1 MKAIIIIFVIALAS
15 ISAAS
20 AYNSTQEAMIQG
32 ARLSWDLA
40 NAQGDAAKFN
50 GVADQWNAWVRT
62 WFGEDANLIVAKKPV
77 EMDLTKPILIANNT
91 TAKGIVHSI
100 DGSNAQ
106 NASYTTND
114 MNLLPPNAITSLG
127 DEPGAF
133 LPFA

>member
-1 MKAIIIIFVIALAS
+1 MRAIIIISIIALAA

-20 AYNSTQEAMIQG
+20 AYNDTQNAMIQG

-50 GVADQWNAWVRT
+50 GIADQWNEWVRT
-62 WFGEDANLIVAKKPV
+62 WFGEDVNLIVAKKPV
-77 EMDLTKPILIANNT
+77 ELDLTKPILIANNT
-91 TAKGIVHSI
+91 TSKGIVHEI
-100 DGSNAQ
+100 DGMNQA

-114 MNLLPPNAITSLG
+114 MNLLPENAIKSL

-133 LPFA
+133 LPAP